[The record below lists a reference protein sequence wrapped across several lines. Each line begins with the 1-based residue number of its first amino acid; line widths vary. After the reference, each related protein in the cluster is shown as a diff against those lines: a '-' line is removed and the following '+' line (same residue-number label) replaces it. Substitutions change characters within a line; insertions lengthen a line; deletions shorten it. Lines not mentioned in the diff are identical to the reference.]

1 MYFNF
6 INHEYMQM
14 GMKPMIQGDV
24 NKNLFL
30 VEKGLQG
37 VPNPKNL

>member
-1 MYFNF
+1 
-6 INHEYMQM
+6 M

-30 VEKGLQG
+30 VETAFRGSKSKE
-37 VPNPKNL
+37 PIADSAHFWSIYF